1 MFKIPYAN
9 IEKGTLL
16 IASPDLDQGVCS
28 RSVILLCEHTKE
40 ATFGVIL
47 NKPLDVELSEEFGFF
62 FDKSN
67 MVNVNFCMGG
77 PLQGS
82 QMIMLH
88 SESSCENTSEICP
101 EVFLGGDI
109 NLFQNVDNEQ
119 FSSVINVYFGFVSW
133 KSGQLEQE
141 FFDGLWFITKAKKE
155 HVFFDSD
162 EDLWK
167 AVLREMGGKYASISA
182 VPKDLSLN

>member
-9 IEKGTLL
+9 IERGTLL
-16 IASPDLDQGVCS
+16 VASPDLDQGVFS

-47 NKPLDVELSEEFGFF
+47 NKLLDVELSEEFGFF
-62 FDKSN
+62 FDKSGLG
-67 MVNVNFCMGG
+67 NVKFRMGG
-77 PLQGS
+77 PLQAN

-88 SESSCENTSEICP
+88 SESSCENASEICP
-101 EVFLGGDI
+101 EVFLGGDVDF
-109 NLFQNVDNEQ
+109 FQNVDNEQ
-119 FSSVINVYFGFVSW
+119 VSSILNVYFGFVSW

-141 FFDGLWFITKAKKE
+141 FFDGLWFIAKARKK
-155 HVFFDSD
+155 HVFFDSN
-162 EDLWK
+162 ENLWK
-167 AVLREMGGKYASISA
+167 VTLREMGGKHASISA